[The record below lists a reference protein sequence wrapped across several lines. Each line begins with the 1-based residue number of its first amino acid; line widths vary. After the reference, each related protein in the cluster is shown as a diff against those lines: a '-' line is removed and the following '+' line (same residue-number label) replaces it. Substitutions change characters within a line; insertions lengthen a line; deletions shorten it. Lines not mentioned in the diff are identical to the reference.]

1 MKQRKLRLT
10 ASMFGKVIKLKP
22 KTSCLST
29 IKTLLYSTFKG
40 SDSTRYGNE
49 NEPLAIKDA
58 QSLLGLTITA
68 CGLFI
73 DEDNP
78 HLAASPDG
86 LIGQDGIIE
95 IKCPSGAATMTPSE
109 AIKNKKVTFC
119 TLDANDPIKIK
130 LKETHNYYYQ
140 VQGQLNITKRKYCY
154 FVLWTP
160 KGMMYQKIMRDS
172 KIWEEMMIKL
182 NIFYMQCI
190 LPEILDPRL
199 PRKLPIRD
207 RF

>member
-58 QSLLGLTITA
+58 HSLLGLTITA

-78 HLAASPDG
+78 HLAASPSSRTYRSRWD
-86 LIGQDGIIE
+86 
-95 IKCPSGAATMTPSE
+95 
-109 AIKNKKVTFC
+109 
-119 TLDANDPIKIK
+119 
-130 LKETHNYYYQ
+130 Y
-140 VQGQLNITKRKYCY
+140 
-154 FVLWTP
+154 
-160 KGMMYQKIMRDS
+160 
-172 KIWEEMMIKL
+172 
-182 NIFYMQCI
+182 
-190 LPEILDPRL
+190 
-199 PRKLPIRD
+199 
-207 RF
+207 